1 MNKLKLEHISQC
13 SPILKADII
22 GDESTTLSSKARKKA
37 IVYVVIASI
46 LWSIGG
52 IFIKL
57 VDWNPMA
64 IAGARSGIGAVVM
77 LCYLKKPVKTLRLGK
92 VKLLGACTYASL
104 LILFV
109 TSNKLTTSANA
120 ILLQFTSPI
129 WVVLF
134 SWWFLKEKTKKSDWA
149 AIIVVMFGMTLFF
162 TGNLN
167 RGNVL
172 GNFAAILSGVAMA
185 GVVIFLKLQDEGSP
199 LEMTLIGNIF
209 AFIIAL
215 PFFFLSVPSLKSIF
229 ALLILG
235 VFQLGV
241 PYILYTTAIN
251 HISSV
256 EAVLIPVLEPLL
268 NPVWVFLFTG
278 ESPGAYAF
286 CGGAIVII
294 AIIALGLYK
303 QTSPEPKNHLI

>member
-1 MNKLKLEHISQC
+1 MNKFKSEHILHYHQ
-13 SPILKADII
+13 ILKTDTL
-22 GDESTTLSSKARKKA
+22 GGESIKLSTGVRKKA
-37 IVYVVIASI
+37 IVYVVIASV

-77 LCYLKKPVKTLRLGK
+77 LFYLKKPVKTLRLGK

-109 TSNKLTTSANA
+109 IANKLTTSANA
-120 ILLQFTSPI
+120 ILLQFTAPI
-129 WVVLF
+129 WVALF
-134 SWWFLKEKTKKSDWA
+134 SAWFLKEKAKKSDWA

-162 TGNLN
+162 IGNLN
-167 RGNVL
+167 SGNIL
-172 GNFAAILSGVAMA
+172 GNFVAILSGIAMA

-199 LEMTLIGNIF
+199 VEMTLIGNIF

-241 PYILYTTAIN
+241 PYILYTAAIN

-256 EAVLIPVLEPLL
+256 EAILIPVLEPLL
-268 NPVWVFLFTG
+268 NPAWVFLFTG
-278 ESPGAYAF
+278 ESPGTYAF
-286 CGGAIVII
+286 CGGSIVII
-294 AIIALGLYK
+294 AIIARGLYNLHSA
-303 QTSPEPKNHLI
+303 Q